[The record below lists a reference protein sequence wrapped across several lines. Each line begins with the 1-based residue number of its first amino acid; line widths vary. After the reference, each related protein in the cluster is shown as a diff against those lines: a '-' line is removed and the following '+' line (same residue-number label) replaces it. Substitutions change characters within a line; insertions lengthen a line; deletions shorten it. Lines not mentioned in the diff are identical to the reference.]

1 MYNIEPT
8 LDPIMGFMPSQ
19 KAKAK
24 RQYLLNLQVSI
35 YILTFALKS
44 SIVIQKILDKSGRT
58 CCMT

>member
-1 MYNIEPT
+1 MYNIEST

-35 YILTFALKS
+35 Y
-44 SIVIQKILDKSGRT
+44 
-58 CCMT
+58 